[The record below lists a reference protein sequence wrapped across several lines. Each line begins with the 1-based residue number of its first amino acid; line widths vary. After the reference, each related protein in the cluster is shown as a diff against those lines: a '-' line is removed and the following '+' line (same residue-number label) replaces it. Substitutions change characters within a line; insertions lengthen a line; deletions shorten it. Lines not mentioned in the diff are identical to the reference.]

1 MSGADRTIA
10 IIPRQSADEGCETQH
25 SMARLGENEVDSLK
39 AQINAC
45 RTCVGALPGE
55 PRPLVQFG
63 ETARVLVIGQAPGS
77 KAHAGGRAW
86 SDDSGNRLR
95 QWLAVEATDF
105 YDSAKFALVGMG
117 FCYPGKANG
126 GDLPPRRECA
136 PLWHDRVFSLLP
148 SDRLTLLVGSHAH
161 AYYLP
166 RSRQPTLGEMVRGF
180 DTFGPHVILLPR
192 PAWRVA
198 FWMKKNPWFELE
210 VIPALQ
216 AAVRKALAGDRPT
229 TNAT

>member
-1 MSGADRTIA
+1 
-10 IIPRQSADEGCETQH
+10 
-25 SMARLGENEVDSLK
+25 MARLGENEVDSLK

-117 FCYPGKANG
+117 FA
-126 GDLPPRRECA
+126 
-136 PLWHDRVFSLLP
+136 
-148 SDRLTLLVGSHAH
+148 
-161 AYYLP
+161 
-166 RSRQPTLGEMVRGF
+166 
-180 DTFGPHVILLPR
+180 I
-192 PAWRVA
+192 
-198 FWMKKNPWFELE
+198 
-210 VIPALQ
+210 
-216 AAVRKALAGDRPT
+216 
-229 TNAT
+229 